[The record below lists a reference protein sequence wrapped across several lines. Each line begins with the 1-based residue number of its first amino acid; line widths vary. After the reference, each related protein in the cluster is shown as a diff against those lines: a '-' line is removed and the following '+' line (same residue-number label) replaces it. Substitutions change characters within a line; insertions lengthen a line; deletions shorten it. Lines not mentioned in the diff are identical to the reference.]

1 MKKLFKRVVMGALC
15 LSLVG
20 CGLKASDILAP
31 PSVVPDNCKDAYVYK
46 LGIYPNIT
54 SALEVGALA
63 MLASVKDSADPMIVV
78 CEQAKKDIQLGSAKM
93 AMQDLTTLFTKNS
106 KYAPA
111 AAFAVSQIQD
121 RLKDFVLTQCD
132 KDTLTAM
139 FDRIIG
145 YAQASKAE
153 KK

>member
-1 MKKLFKRVVMGALC
+1 MKKFKTYITIAIMVFTLG
-15 LSLVG
+15 G
-20 CGLKASDILAP
+20 CGLKSTDLVKP
-31 PSVVPDNCKDAYVYK
+31 PVVPDNCKDAYVYK
-46 LGIYPNIT
+46 LNLYPNVT
-54 SALEVGALA
+54 SAIEVGAIAVLS
-63 MLASVKDSADPMIVV
+63 SVKDTADPMIMV
-78 CEQAKKDIQLGSAKM
+78 CLKSIELIQLGSAQL
-93 AMQDLTTLFTKNS
+93 AFADLVTLFTKNS

-121 RLKDFVLTQCD
+121 RLKDLVLTQCD

-145 YAQASKAE
+145 YAQASKVE

>member
-1 MKKLFKRVVMGALC
+1 MRKLYKCVVIGALC
-15 LSLVG
+15 LSLFG
-20 CGLKASDILAP
+20 CGLKASDVLTP
-31 PSVVPDNCKDAYVYK
+31 PTVIPDNCKDAYVYK
-46 LGIYPNIT
+46 LGIYPNMT

-63 MLASVKDSADPMIVV
+63 VLASVKDSADPMISV

-93 AMQDLTTLFTKNS
+93 AMQDLTLLFTKNS

-111 AAFAVSQIQD
+111 AVFVVSQIQD

-139 FDRIIG
+139 FDRIIE
-145 YAQASKAE
+145 YAQASKVD